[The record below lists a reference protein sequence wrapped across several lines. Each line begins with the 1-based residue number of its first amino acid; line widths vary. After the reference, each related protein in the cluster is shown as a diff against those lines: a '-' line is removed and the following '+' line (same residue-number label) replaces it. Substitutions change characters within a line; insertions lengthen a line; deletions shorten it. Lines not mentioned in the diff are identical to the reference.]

1 LGQKAL
7 WIDEIWSIGISR
19 MPWHAFL
26 WSVQNQDPN
35 MALYYVLL
43 HGWMRLGESE
53 LVVRAM
59 SVPMGV
65 VTIWALYALG
75 NHLFGRSVA
84 LIAGAL
90 LTLNAFHIQ
99 WSQEARGY
107 SLLVL
112 LVTLSSLFFVKS
124 IERPSTGNFAV
135 YGLLSV
141 LALYAHVYAVLV
153 LASHWISLAFLKR
166 CDVPWKGL
174 VVSTGLVGVLTAPL
188 GLLILERA
196 RHPYFPLGWL
206 PKLSPH
212 VVYDIFYALAGNA
225 DFPGS
230 HGGKTILA
238 AYVVFCFITLVSWL
252 RIWWLHGRSF
262 DTWRTAFVFSWLLVP
277 FALAT
282 AVSLVQPMLMNRYLI
297 SCLPA
302 LVLLA
307 AQGIRSI
314 KPAWVSGMVLVVV
327 LGLASLRLPQY
338 YQHRARF
345 QAWKTVT
352 DYIVAKARPGDGAV
366 FCVAPGRILF
376 DYYREKD
383 HRGVNLSL
391 DILYPEPGDLRQDPR
406 TLDYLPALNS
416 SLLDSAATHHSRMW
430 VIVYHDTFAATEQA
444 RDRIE
449 AALATQYRDSQK
461 TKFGGVTVI
470 LYSNGFV
477 QREP

>member
-1 LGQKAL
+1 
-7 WIDEIWSIGISR
+7 
-19 MPWHAFL
+19 
-26 WSVQNQDPN
+26 
-35 MALYYVLL
+35 
-43 HGWMRLGESE
+43 
-53 LVVRAM
+53 
-59 SVPMGV
+59 
-65 VTIWALYALG
+65 
-75 NHLFGRSVA
+75 
-84 LIAGAL
+84 
-90 LTLNAFHIQ
+90 
-99 WSQEARGY
+99 
-107 SLLVL
+107 VL

-212 VVYDIFYALAGNA
+212 VVYDMFYALAGNA

-238 AYVVFCFITLVSWL
+238 AYVVVCFITLVSWL

-262 DTWRTAFVFSWLLVP
+262 DIWRSAFVFSWLLVP

-297 SCLPA
+297 ICLPA

-352 DYIVAKARPGDGAV
+352 NYIVAKARPGDGAV

-416 SLLDSAATHHSRMW
+416 SLLDSAAMHHSRMW

-449 AALATQYRDSQK
+449 AALAAQYRDSQK